1 MLRNPKPR
9 WRKARYHRKGD
20 VLAPL
25 VSAMAIGY
33 VLINVQPGTEQR
45 VYEGVRALPHVTD
58 ATVLFGDHDLIVKLE
73 ASDLATIAKAVVEHI
88 RSVEGVVD
96 TKTLAGA
103 DLD

>member
-1 MLRNPKPR
+1 MPHL
-9 WRKARYHRKGD
+9 HRKGD
-20 VLAPL
+20 VLGTP
-25 VSAMAIGY
+25 VGTMAIGY

-45 VYEGVRALPHVTD
+45 VYEGVRSLPHVTD

-73 ASDLATIAKAVVEHI
+73 ANDLATIAKAVVEHI
-88 RSVEGVVD
+88 RSVEGVME

>member
-1 MLRNPKPR
+1 
-9 WRKARYHRKGD
+9 
-20 VLAPL
+20 
-25 VSAMAIGY
+25 MAIGY
-33 VLINVQPGTEQR
+33 VLINVQPGTEQQ
-45 VYEGVRALPHVTD
+45 VYNDVKSLPYVTD

-73 ASDLATIAKAVVEHI
+73 ATDLATIAKAVVQHI

>member
-1 MLRNPKPR
+1 
-9 WRKARYHRKGD
+9 
-20 VLAPL
+20 
-25 VSAMAIGY
+25 MAIGY
-33 VLINVQPGTEQR
+33 VLINVQPGTEQQ
-45 VYEGVRALPHVTD
+45 VYYDVKSLPHVTD

-73 ASDLATIAKAVVEHI
+73 ATDLATIAKAVVQHI